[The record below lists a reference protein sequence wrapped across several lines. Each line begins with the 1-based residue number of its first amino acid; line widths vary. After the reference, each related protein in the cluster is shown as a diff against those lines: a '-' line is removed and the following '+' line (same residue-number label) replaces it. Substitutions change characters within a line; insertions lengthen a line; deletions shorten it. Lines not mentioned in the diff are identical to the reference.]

1 VGVVKRG
8 TVNSGVTGAW
18 STLNRGATGD
28 ARASSANSQVA
39 DFLGDYV
46 SRLCRGIVRHIYVRR
61 SKVRKHGSHGR
72 LQKRQLC
79 LQELVS
85 GATASV
91 LPGPDFALGDHP
103 APRAFPRLKAVAY
116 PSGLSRG
123 RACDSRLPGSDCPS
137 HEPSARLWRLWVVAP
152 LVMNARRVT
161 QLGDGRYRNVL
172 SGGDSFVSMAPAMV
186 CP

>member
-1 VGVVKRG
+1 MAKWHW
-8 TVNSGVTGAW
+8 AW

-39 DFLGDYV
+39 EFLGEYV
-46 SRLCRGIVRHIYVRR
+46 SRLCRGIVRHIYIRR
-61 SKVRKHGSHGR
+61 SKVRKHGSRGR
-72 LQKRQLC
+72 LQNGSSACRTMPVGTRQWRHCFRAPRARFC
-79 LQELVS
+79 L
-85 GATASV
+85 GK
-91 LPGPDFALGDHP
+91 HP

-137 HEPSARLWRLWVVAP
+137 HEPSSELWRLWVVAP

-161 QLGDGRYRNVL
+161 QLGDGRHRNVL

>member
-1 VGVVKRG
+1 MIRLSWV
-8 TVNSGVTGAW
+8 
-18 STLNRGATGD
+18 
-28 ARASSANSQVA
+28 RAAAAVPGS
-39 DFLGDYV
+39 LRTEYV
-46 SRLCRGIVRHIYVRR
+46 SRLLPWHRSSSICPQVKGPQAWIARPFTKTAALPAGTRQWRHCFR
-61 SKVRKHGSHGR
+61 
-72 LQKRQLC
+72 
-79 LQELVS
+79 
-85 GATASV
+85 
-91 LPGPDFALGDHP
+91 
-103 APRAFPRLKAVAY
+103 APRARFCLGRPPGAPRLPRLKAVAY